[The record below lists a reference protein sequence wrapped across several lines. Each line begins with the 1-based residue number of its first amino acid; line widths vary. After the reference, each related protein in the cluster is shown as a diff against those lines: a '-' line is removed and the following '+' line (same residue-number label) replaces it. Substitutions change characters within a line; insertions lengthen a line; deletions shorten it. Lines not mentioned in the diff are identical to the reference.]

1 MWVAESDSA
10 LARARELERAMAL
23 SLEDSP
29 LLGEMSEYMMAIS
42 TILPSGKVMVVLSP
56 YLFSNCLAQ
65 S

>member
-29 LLGEMSEYMMAIS
+29 LLGEMSE
-42 TILPSGKVMVVLSP
+42 
-56 YLFSNCLAQ
+56 
-65 S
+65 